1 MVHCWP
7 LGRDVA
13 VHRVGVTDWQKSR
26 KKKDRDA
33 AAKRQIAN
41 GVDAGLINTW
51 AQSLLEAELFIWH
64 T

>member
-51 AQSLLEAELFIWH
+51 AQSLLEADLFIGH